1 MKERLDL
8 TTAETEAVYIL
19 EFTFMI
25 SETMSQVCYITLLN
39 EQNRYLRNRLFMKKY
54 NFPDTCYVRY
64 ISHVNYRD
72 LFLIS

>member
-8 TTAETEAVYIL
+8 TIAETEAVYIL

-25 SETMSQVCYITLLN
+25 SETMSQVCYITLLS
-39 EQNRYLRNRLFMKKY
+39 EQNRYLRSRLFMKKY

-64 ISHVNYRD
+64 TSHV
-72 LFLIS
+72 